1 MRNVVK
7 MSANLVLGLV
17 FGFIALLG
25 FVGCGDKGG
34 LQGIKNDAGVAAEFD
49 GAPDWVTGDSGLL
62 AATGSAKIKN
72 SNLGFATTQAE
83 AAARTK
89 LAGQINTQVESKY
102 RELTTSGEDS
112 VNQEAVQ
119 AIRQSVNESLA
130 GSRVVNK
137 WVSKTGN
144 LYVLIKIEKLDTRLL
159 EENLQK
165 AKGVNQAAAKKLAQT
180 VDELIDGE
188 KAKSQE
194 PNAQ

>member
-1 MRNVVK
+1 METKTLSSVIL
-7 MSANLVLGLV
+7 ALA
-17 FGFIALLG
+17 FGFIGLVG
-25 FVGCGDKGG
+25 FSGCGDKGG
-34 LQGIKNDAGVAAEFD
+34 LQGIKNDSGVAAEFD
-49 GAPDWVTGDSGLL
+49 GAPEWVTSDSGLL

-72 SNLGFATTQAE
+72 NNFGFATTQAE

-89 LAGQINTQVESKY
+89 LAGQLNTQVESKY

-130 GSRVVNK
+130 GSRVVQK

-144 LYVLIKIEKLDTRLL
+144 LWVLVKIDKLDTKLL
-159 EENLQK
+159 EENLQR

-180 VDELIDGE
+180 VDELLDGE
-188 KAKSQE
+188 KQKAE
-194 PNAQ
+194 NAQ

>member
-1 MRNVVK
+1 MRNVVR

-34 LQGIKNDAGVAAEFD
+34 LQGIKNDPAVATEFD
-49 GAPDWVTGDSGLL
+49 DAPDWVTGDSGLL

-72 SNLGFATTQAE
+72 SNLSFATTQA
-83 AAARTK
+83 AADARTK
-89 LAGQINTQVESKY
+89 LAGQINTQLESKY

-130 GSRVVNK
+130 GSRVVSK

-144 LYVLIKIEKLDTRLL
+144 LYVLIKVEKLDTRLL

>member
-7 MSANLVLGLV
+7 MSANLVIGLV

-49 GAPDWVTGDSGLL
+49 GAPDWVTSDSGLL

-72 SNLGFATTQAE
+72 KNIGFATTQAE

-89 LAGQINTQVESKY
+89 LAGQINIQVESKY